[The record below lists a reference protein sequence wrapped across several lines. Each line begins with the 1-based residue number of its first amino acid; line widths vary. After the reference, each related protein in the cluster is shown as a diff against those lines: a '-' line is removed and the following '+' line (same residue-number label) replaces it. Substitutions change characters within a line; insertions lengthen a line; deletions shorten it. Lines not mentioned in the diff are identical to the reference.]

1 MPGLA
6 LSLGAPNLHPRLPDT
21 LAHRVEG
28 KGWRML
34 KGAPSPSEMIRLY
47 SELAPDGVRFLE
59 LGKLPGQV
67 VPEVSTA
74 FRYLMER
81 LRARDWTVV
90 ADLAAGTRQ
99 PMFRWTRFAEV
110 VVIVVE
116 PTVKST
122 MTARRLLPIATH
134 AVANKVRS
142 AADVELIRRRLP
154 LPLLAAV
161 PYDEAVLDGER
172 QGFAPI
178 DYAID
183 SPAVKAAGE
192 IALRL
197 TELAG

>member
-1 MPGLA
+1 MPGLGM
-6 LSLGAPNLHPRLPDT
+6 SLGVADLHPRLPDT

-28 KGWRML
+28 KGWRMIR
-34 KGAPSPSEMIRLY
+34 GGPSPSEMIRLY
-47 SELAPDGVRFLE
+47 AGDAPAGIRFLE

-67 VPEVSTA
+67 APEVSTA

-81 LRARDWTVV
+81 LRAREWAVV

-99 PMFRWTRFAEV
+99 PMFRWTRFAQV

-134 AVANKVRS
+134 VVANKVRS
-142 AADVELIRRRLP
+142 DADTELVRSRVP

-161 PYDEAVLDGER
+161 PYDESVLQGER
-172 QGFAPI
+172 RGLAPFE
-178 DYAID
+178 YAAD
-183 SPAVKAAGE
+183 SPAVKAAGTL
-192 IALRL
+192 ADRL
-197 TELAG
+197 LELAR